1 MTNKELSRKER
12 ERLQRRNE
20 ILGIALKLFSEKG
33 FHNVSMQEIADVSEF
48 AVGTLYNFFESKETL
63 FEELLNVTG
72 QQALNEF
79 LEILNKPGSEKDI
92 LWAFI
97 MHQPKFLT
105 KHGNILKLYFTEISA
120 RNLHFSKI
128 HDVSNIPK
136 IINLRLSEIIEQG
149 IKKGIFREVDPEITA
164 KSLGATIETL
174 IFDITE
180 NENNEEVYN
189 KFKKVEQLFLEGI
202 LLPKESHA

>member
-1 MTNKELSRKER
+1 MTKKELSRKER
-12 ERLQRRNE
+12 ERLQRRTE
-20 ILGIALKLFSEKG
+20 ILSIALKHFSEQG
-33 FHNVSMQEIADVSEF
+33 FHNVSMQQIADASEF

-63 FEELLNVTG
+63 FEELINTTG
-72 QQALNEF
+72 QQVLNEF
-79 LEILNKPGSEKDI
+79 LELLNEPGSEKDL

-105 KHGNILKLYFTEISA
+105 KYGNILKLYFTEIAS

-128 HDVSNIPK
+128 HDVSNIHK
-136 IINLRLSEIIEQG
+136 IVNLRLSEIIEQG

-174 IFDITE
+174 VFETTE
-180 NENNEEVYN
+180 NENNEEVFN